1 MKPAT
6 VLIAEDDWPSRSAFP
21 EGLRAKGYTVLE
33 AENGAEGVRLA
44 EEHRPDLVLLDLMM
58 PVLDGWSAA
67 KELQENPA
75 TAPIPRVAITVL
87 HLDRPTLDKLAA
99 DFALVLHKPIAL
111 RDLSVR
117 IGGLIRGRMGQP

>member
-1 MKPAT
+1 MNPAT
-6 VLIAEDDWPSRSAFP
+6 VLIAEDDHPSRSAIA
-21 EGLRAKGYTVLE
+21 ERLRAKGYTVLE
-33 AENGAEGVRLA
+33 AKNGAEGVRLA

-67 KELQENPA
+67 RELQENPA
-75 TAPIPRVAITVL
+75 TAQIPRVAITIL
-87 HLDRPTLDKLAA
+87 HLDCPTLDKLST

-117 IGGLIRGRMGQP
+117 IGTLIRGRTGQP